1 MQDATLNV
9 VFGKSTEAGTPAAR
23 PQAVWAG
30 CAIEK
35 KTKKLKNMKK
45 LLVAIVAVLIVTPAV
60 ADEGMWL
67 LPFLNRLNI
76 KDMQAKGLKL
86 EAEDIYSVNSGSLK
100 DAIVIFGGGCTGEVV
115 SREGLLLTNHHCG
128 YGNIQALSSVENDY
142 LKNGFWAMSRGEE
155 IPAPGLSVTF
165 IRRMEDVTDRVLGA
179 AADMGNGEE
188 RDGIVMANMQS
199 VDEEMKTRFPDWNV
213 EIRPFMG
220 GNQYFAIMTERFTDV
235 RLVGT
240 PPSSMGKFGGDTD
253 NWMWP
258 RHTDDFS
265 MFRIYAGSD
274 NKPAD
279 YSPENRPYE
288 APVHLKISMRG
299 VEENDF
305 AMIMGFPGST
315 NRYMTTFEMKKLIE
329 VDNANRIFIRGER
342 LGIIMEDMLADN
354 AVRLKYAAKYASSS
368 NYWKNSIG
376 MNKAL
381 IDNKIPE
388 AKAALEAR
396 YQAWAETDNSP
407 EQYRLALQNIKESVE
422 ATSHTEGV
430 FQFLQEAL
438 WSGVE
443 IVQMSQRVIQTIQVE
458 DGKVTNRDEV
468 MATAENFYKN
478 YNEPTDRRVAKRMLA
493 IVKERLAEGDRPS
506 FFEGL
511 GSANQNEID
520 AWVDRLYDTSVFVT
534 PGRLAAALDNYNG
547 ETFVNDPAAQMAA
560 SVRAKVVALSIELA
574 PRMDNLA
581 DWRRVYV
588 KGLTKMDPGAKFY
601 PDANFSM
608 RLTYGSVLPYD
619 PRDGVTYK
627 YYTTLKGVMEKEDP
641 SNPLEFT
648 VDDRLKQAYTT
659 ADYGQYG
666 QEGQL
671 RLNFLT
677 NNDIT
682 GGNSGSPVLNAKGE
696 LIGLAFDGN
705 WEAMSGDLMFEPSLQ
720 RCINVDIRYVLWTI
734 DKFAGASHLINEMTL
749 VR

>member
-1 MQDATLNV
+1 
-9 VFGKSTEAGTPAAR
+9 
-23 PQAVWAG
+23 
-30 CAIEK
+30 
-35 KTKKLKNMKK
+35 MKK
-45 LLVAIVAVLIVTPAV
+45 LLFVFALFLTLPAS

-67 LPFLNRLNI
+67 LPFLNRMNI
-76 KDMQAKGLKL
+76 KDMRSMGLKL
-86 EAEDIYSVNSGSLK
+86 KAEDIYSVNQGSLK
-100 DAIVIFGGGCTGEVV
+100 DAVVIFGGGCTGEVV
-115 SREGLLLTNHHCG
+115 SAEGLLLTNHHCG
-128 YGNIQALSSVENDY
+128 YGQIQALSSVENDF

-165 IRRMEDVTDRVLGA
+165 IRRMDDVTDSVLGA
-179 AADMGNGEE
+179 AAEMGNGDE
-188 RDGIVMANMQS
+188 RDAIVEANLRS
-199 VDEEMKTRFPDWNV
+199 VGEEYRALYPDYRIEV
-213 EIRPFMG
+213 RSFMG
-220 GNQYFAIMTERFTDV
+220 GNQYFAIMTEVFTDV

-240 PPSSMGKFGGDTD
+240 PPNSMGKFGGDTD

-265 MFRIYAGSD
+265 MFRIYAGPD
-274 NKPAD
+274 NRPAA

-288 APVHLKISMRG
+288 APVHLKISLRG
-299 VEENDF
+299 VQENDF

-315 NRYMTTFEMKKLIE
+315 DRYMTTHEMKKLIE
-329 VDNANRIFIRGER
+329 VENENRIFIRGER
-342 LGIIMEDMLADN
+342 LSIIMEDMLADDG
-354 AVRLKYAAKYASSS
+354 VRLKYAAKYASSS

-381 IDNKIPE
+381 IDNNIPE

-396 YQAWAETDNSP
+396 FQAWAENDGSP
-407 EQYRLALQNIKESVE
+407 EQYRLALGKIRESVE
-422 ATSHTEGV
+422 ATTHGEDV
-430 FQFLQEAL
+430 YQFLMEAL

-443 IVQMSQRVIQTIQVE
+443 MVQLAQRVMQTIQVQ
-458 DGKVTNRDEV
+458 DGKVTNRDELI
-468 MATAENFYKN
+468 ATTENFYKN

-493 IVKERLAEGDRPS
+493 ITRQHLGQNDLPS
-506 FFEGL
+506 FFQEIGT
-511 GSANQNEID
+511 SQNDID
-520 AWVDRLYDTSVFVT
+520 AWVDNMYDTSVFTT
-534 PGRLAAALDNYNG
+534 PERLATALDNYTP
-547 ETFVNDPAAQMAA
+547 EMFENDPTAQMTA
-560 SVRAKVVALSIELA
+560 STREKLITLSNDLIPQTEQ
-574 PRMDNLA
+574 LA
-581 DWRRVYV
+581 DWRRVYI
-588 KGLTKMDPGAKFY
+588 KGLTKMDPEAKFY

-627 YYTTLKGVMEKEDP
+627 YYTTLKGVLEKEDP
-641 SNPLEFT
+641 NNPLEFT
-648 VDDRLKQAYTT
+648 VDDQLKQAYAT
-659 ADYGQYG
+659 ANYGQYG
-666 QEGQL
+666 QDGEL

-734 DKFAGASHLINEMTL
+734 DKYANAKHLLNEMTL